1 MGDSG
6 VIDGCTRVTLKC
18 KKKSE
23 DPSVGP
29 GSDTVMG
36 LKVLQKTFTPYL
48 EVILE
53 TIIRNLVLFLMGSFT
68 NNLIDLTDNVPCACN
83 KVYDAIKS
91 VYVLCRWRVGPQDP
105 LLWWAQVTSVQH
117 QPFSMND

>member
-6 VIDGCTRVTLKC
+6 VIDGCTRVTPKC

-48 EVILE
+48 
-53 TIIRNLVLFLMGSFT
+53 IIRNLVLFLMGSFT
-68 NNLIDLTDNVPCACN
+68 NNLIDLTDNVPCACTDSN

-105 LLWWAQVTSVQH
+105 LLCRAQV
-117 QPFSMND
+117 P